1 MKLEIMNGSGCKVL
15 CPKFDHCSAPICP
28 IDPEWQKRV
37 HIKGDPV
44 CFYLRQH
51 AKDPLWGRKAV
62 SVASKLIDKVG
73 EVYLEVIARYGPLKT
88 ALVRAEKSPV
98 KGFLAHRGE
107 CRNGFRK

>member
-51 AKDPLWGRKAV
+51 AKDPLWGQKTG

-73 EVYLEVIARYGPLKT
+73 EVYLAVIARYGPLKT

-98 KGFLAHRGE
+98 KGFLTQRG
-107 CRNGFRK
+107 

>member
-1 MKLEIMNGSGCKVL
+1 MTYKIMNGSGCKVV

-51 AKDPLWGRKAV
+51 AKDPLWGQKV
-62 SVASKLIDKVG
+62 GGVARKLINKVG
-73 EVYLEVIARYGPLKT
+73 EVYPEIIARYAPIKNSL
-88 ALVRAEKSPV
+88 ARAAISPV
-98 KGFLAHRGE
+98 KGFLAERGT
-107 CRNGFRK
+107 CRNDLKE